1 MRVHTR
7 IVWTKKTEILAL
19 GLDSKDTKG
28 AQQNTHTSTAAA
40 TAVQMNLHAK
50 GSKNT
55 SLKLCTNKI

>member
-1 MRVHTR
+1 MD
-7 IVWTKKTEILAL
+7 KKTEILAL

-28 AQQNTHTSTAAA
+28 AQQNTHTSTASAA
-40 TAVQMNLHAK
+40 AAVQMNLHAK